1 MNELHDVLENIE
13 KILHKSVDS
22 LMDFQ
27 EFQELVRRE
36 LAPMM
41 ADTPPGQNMFFLSSA
56 FDSMKC
62 LLEIEIEENRRL
74 SVSQQKAKQ
83 LVGEDVFGP
92 ALAMRLQELSNVDAA
107 INDGEFSRYVPGLL
121 SNRLDIDLTG
131 FDIILEK
138 ENWGVWCLRL
148 EDFGRLFTKIAEG
161 IPATHPLAPTL
172 GLTINMLSS
181 IHVWCEEQRRIQVA
195 IDVLSQPYAH
205 NGPDYGS
212 FLRLELLELRR
223 RLVPLPRGEEE

>member
-1 MNELHDVLENIE
+1 MNELDDVLENIE
-13 KILHKSVDS
+13 KILRRSVDS

-27 EFQELVRRE
+27 EFQELVRHE
-36 LAPMM
+36 LAPMI
-41 ADTPPGQNMFFLSSA
+41 ADTPPGQNRFFLSSA

-74 SVSQQKAKQ
+74 SVSQQKASH
-83 LVGEDVFGP
+83 LVKEDVFGP

-107 INDGEFSRYVPGLL
+107 INDGKFSRYVPGLL
-121 SNRLDIDLTG
+121 SNRLEIDLTG
-131 FDIILEK
+131 FEIIFEK
-138 ENWGVWCLRL
+138 ESWSAWCLRV
-148 EDFGRLFTKIAEG
+148 EDFSRLFTKIAEG

-172 GLTINMLSS
+172 GLAINMLNS

-195 IDVLSQPYAH
+195 IDVLSQPNAQ

-223 RLVPLPRGEEE
+223 MLVPLPRGEEE